1 MKELQCILIQC
12 MAHKG
17 VITSYPENKTTI
29 GRRTFA
35 CPLSYSFGKLIWNI
49 DQEFEDNKL
58 YTQIES
64 DLTLEDRDK
73 IFNIVSKGKNTF

>member
-1 MKELQCILIQC
+1 MKELQCIEIQC

-17 VITSYPENKTTI
+17 VITNWPADKA
-29 GRRTFA
+29 FA
-35 CPLSYSFGKLIWNI
+35 FPLLNDFYKLIWNT

-58 YTQIES
+58 YTQIKCN
-64 DLTLEDRDK
+64 LTLEDYDR